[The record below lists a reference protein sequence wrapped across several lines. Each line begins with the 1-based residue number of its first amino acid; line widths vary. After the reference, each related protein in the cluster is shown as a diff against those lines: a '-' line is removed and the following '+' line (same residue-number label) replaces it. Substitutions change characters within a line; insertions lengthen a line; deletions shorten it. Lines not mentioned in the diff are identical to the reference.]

1 MKCHTTNYQNTFVAI
16 ADDCPV
22 HQGVVPPA
30 KGEAK
35 TIANLQ
41 FELIGNH
48 PYRYTS
54 DEVLVLVLMERNGIE
69 SKRFEEVKAELF
81 SKGQACLRAS
91 PLPKK
96 YGWGI
101 HFDEAGRTALVGS
114 ETKEY
119 QAFLRDGKL
128 KTLKAMK
135 SSR

>member
-22 HQGVVPPA
+22 QKGVVPPA

-54 DEVLVLVLMERNGIE
+54 DEVLVLVLMERNAIDP
-69 SKRFEEVKAELF
+69 KRFEEVKAELF

-101 HFDEAGRTALVGS
+101 HFDEAGKTALVGS
-114 ETKEY
+114 ESKEY
-119 QAFLRDGKL
+119 QAFLRDGSL
-128 KTLKAMK
+128 KILKAMK

>member
-22 HQGVVPPA
+22 QKGVVPPA

-54 DEVLVLVLMERNGIE
+54 DEVLVLVLMERNAIDP
-69 SKRFEEVKAELF
+69 KRFEEVKAELF

-101 HFDEAGRTALVGS
+101 HFDEAGKTALVGS

-119 QAFLRDGKL
+119 QAFLRDGSL
-128 KTLKAMK
+128 KILKAMK